1 MRIAAHSSITVSQ
14 RYVHPSN
21 ETMERAFEPLE
32 ALNGRMVER
41 MKQMVHGPTTVSTT
55 LVPVPTEVDE
65 QLQ

>member
-1 MRIAAHSSITVSQ
+1 
-14 RYVHPSN
+14 
-21 ETMERAFEPLE
+21 MERAFEPLE